1 MNDRPGYSTLIGRI
15 RENVRAYI
23 RKQIELPKQE
33 IGEIIQQNLK
43 AVKWFGIAAG
53 LAFMFLIAFVI
64 LLVAI
69 VGGLLALLLPYPWAL
84 AVGALLVVLLLAAF
98 AGFAG
103 WRGYRSLDVRGP
115 QRSIESFKETV
126 TWAKARLLGRSES

>member
-33 IGEIIQQNLK
+33 ISEIIQQNLK

-53 LAFMFLIAFVI
+53 LAFMFLIAFVV

-103 WRGYRSLDVRGP
+103 WRGYKALDVRGP